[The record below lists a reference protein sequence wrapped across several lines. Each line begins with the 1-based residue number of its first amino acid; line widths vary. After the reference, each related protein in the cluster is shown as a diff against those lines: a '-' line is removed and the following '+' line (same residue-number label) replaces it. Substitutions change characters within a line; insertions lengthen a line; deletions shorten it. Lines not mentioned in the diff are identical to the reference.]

1 MPFYRHLKRSD
12 EIVPYDEMWPGR
24 TVWGEGSRSERP
36 MLICKGPGEAIPI
49 EQHREEKVRQA
60 QENSRRFPFV
70 PSRMRTVRHVGHYNF
85 AKP

>member
-49 EQHREEKVRQA
+49 ERHRQERLQQAARNRQ
-60 QENSRRFPFV
+60 EFPYS
-70 PSRMRTVRHVGHYNF
+70 PSRAREGVRHSV
-85 AKP
+85 ADI